1 MALGSKL
8 TLNATVN
15 PDFGQVEVDPAV
27 VNLSDV
33 ETFFPEKRPFFVEG
47 SSIFDVGQQGANDYW
62 GFNWPQP
69 TFFYSRRIGR
79 APQGS
84 LPDDAAFADVPIG
97 TTILGA
103 AKLTGKLAPSV
114 NFGTLHA
121 LTARERADLRA
132 SGPLALRAARGRA
145 AHLLRRRRGC

>member
-1 MALGSKL
+1 TTADGGVDVRMGVGSKL

-33 ETFFPEKRPFFVEG
+33 ESFFQEKRPFFVENAQVFRFG
-47 SSIFDVGQQGANDYW
+47 NEGADSYW
-62 GFNWPQP
+62 GFNWPEP

-79 APQGS
+79 SPQGAIPS
-84 LPDDAAFADVPIG
+84 SAADVDAPIG
-97 TTILGA
+97 TSILGA
-103 AKLTGKLAPSV
+103 AKVTGKLSPSI

-121 LTARERADLRA
+121 MADREF
-132 SGPLALRAARGRA
+132 
-145 AHLLRRRRGC
+145 